1 MAIVL
6 LKPNYPPYV
15 CIVCG
20 LGTRKDRKWFVD
32 LQLAI
37 DNYFNPV
44 NDGAIYLCNECW
56 DGLVRSVGH
65 QAYTVMKEEEPW
77 EASLEITY
85 NSEDQLLTVSPLSS
99 ASANDAQ
106 LALEDSSP
114 PVGLNTSPESLDDN
128 AGTGISGESPGEL
141 NFTITGDDTNTETT
155 DSEPDTDTTDDESN
169 PVREFREFFGK
180 SV

>member
-1 MAIVL
+1 
-6 LKPNYPPYV
+6 
-15 CIVCG
+15 
-20 LGTRKDRKWFVD
+20 
-32 LQLAI
+32 
-37 DNYFNPV
+37 
-44 NDGAIYLCNECW
+44 
-56 DGLVRSVGH
+56 
-65 QAYTVMKEEEPW
+65 MKEEEPW

-99 ASANDAQ
+99 ASTNDAQ

-114 PVGLNTSPESLDDN
+114 PVGLNTSLESLDDN